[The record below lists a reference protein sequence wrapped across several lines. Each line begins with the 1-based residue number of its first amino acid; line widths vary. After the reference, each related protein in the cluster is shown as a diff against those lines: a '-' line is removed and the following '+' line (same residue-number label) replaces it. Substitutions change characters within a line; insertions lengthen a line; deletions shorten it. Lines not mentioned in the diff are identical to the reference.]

1 MKKIIG
7 SLLLL
12 TLISCVGGRY
22 DVPGKPELNITIQ
35 RFDKTFY
42 ETGMSPDTTFLNLYA
57 NQIMEVGEPGSTMFQ
72 NFDSVFR
79 SDKDIKK
86 LYSDCQKTFNNV
98 SSIEEELTWGFHRMK
113 YFFPNIPIPKVYMH
127 IAGYGE
133 SIVSAPGI
141 LSADIDK
148 YLGKDYDAYKSFFSP
163 YQIERMYPEKLTSD
177 YMTGWVRS
185 ELTEYKLMDN
195 QRLLD
200 FMIYEGKI
208 LFLVQILLPDESLE
222 NLSGFTAEQLDWC
235 TSNEKNMWN
244 TILQLQHLY
253 SKDVN
258 IIAKYIREA
267 PNTAFYSPESPGRAA
282 IWTGYKI
289 VSAYMEKNPKVTV
302 QNLMLKTKAQDVLRG
317 ADYHP

>member
-7 SLLLL
+7 IILLI
-12 TLISCVGGRY
+12 TLVGCAGNRY
-22 DVPGKPELNITIQ
+22 EVPGKPEQNISIQ

-42 ETGMSPDTTFLNLYA
+42 ETGLYSDTAFLNLYA
-57 NQIMEVGEPGSTMFQ
+57 NEIMEVGEPGSTMFQ
-72 NFDSVFR
+72 NFDSIFR
-79 SDKDIKK
+79 TDKDIKK
-86 LYSDCQKTFNNV
+86 LYTDCQKTFSDV
-98 SSIEEELTWGFHRMK
+98 SDIEEELTWGFHRLR
-113 YFFPNIPIPKVYMH
+113 YFFPNIPIPRVYMH

-148 YLGKDYDAYKSFFSP
+148 YLGTDYDVYKSLFSP
-163 YQIERMYPEKLTSD
+163 YQTVRMYPEKLTSD

-208 LFLVQILLPDESLE
+208 LFLIQILLPDESME
-222 NLSGFTAEQLDWC
+222 NLSGFTTEQLDWVE
-235 TSNEKNMWN
+235 TNEKNMWN
-244 TILQLQHLY
+244 ALLQLQHLY
-253 SKDVN
+253 VKDVN
-258 IIAKYIREA
+258 ILAKYIREA
-267 PNTAFYSPESPGRAA
+267 PFTAYFSQESPGRAI

-289 VSAYMEKNPKVTV
+289 VSAYMEKNPKVSV
-302 QNLMLKTKAQDVLRG
+302 QDLMLKTKAQDVLKG